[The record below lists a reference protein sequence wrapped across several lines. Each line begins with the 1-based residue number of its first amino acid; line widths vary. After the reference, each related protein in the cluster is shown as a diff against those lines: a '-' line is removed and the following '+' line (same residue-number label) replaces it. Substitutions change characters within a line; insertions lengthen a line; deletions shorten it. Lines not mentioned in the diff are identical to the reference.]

1 MTHEPLARRGRGPK
15 PSTLNPTPETLK
27 HERESGDDE
36 DAYQALG
43 VAAEDDSGADDSLMA
58 DGPDARTAGSISG
71 EVCRMAD
78 GPDTRTA
85 GLALGNA
92 AARDEPP
99 LPKIDETSAIRPPS
113 RRGRPWARDSLTRDS
128 WARDSSRPSTALL
141 SRTLL
146 APTGDFAEA
155 NDLFSDCTTP
165 DAPEDVSAPACI
177 APACIDAKDDALAHQ
192 AAAPNDGQPQ
202 PVSAAATSAA
212 PPAAPPASTPVRP
225 SVVSEVRPTRPCLVP
240 KP

>member
-15 PSTLNPTPETLK
+15 PSTLNPKPETLK
-27 HERESGDDE
+27 HERVSGDDE

-58 DGPDARTAGSISG
+58 DGPD
-71 EVCRMAD
+71 
-78 GPDTRTA
+78 TRTA
-85 GLALGNA
+85 GPALGNA

>member
-1 MTHEPLARRGRGPK
+1 M
-15 PSTLNPTPETLK
+15 
-27 HERESGDDE
+27 SGDDE
-36 DAYQALG
+36 DAYHALG

-58 DGPDARTAGSISG
+58 DGPD
-71 EVCRMAD
+71 
-78 GPDTRTA
+78 TRTA
-85 GLALGNA
+85 GPALGNS

-99 LPKIDETSAIRPPS
+99 MPKIDETSAIRPPS

-128 WARDSSRPSTALL
+128 SRPSTALP

-177 APACIDAKDDALAHQ
+177 DAKDDALAHQ
-192 AAAPNDGQPQ
+192 AAAPNDGQRQ
-202 PVSAAATSAA
+202 PVSTAATSAA

-240 KP
+240 KPYTRIAPTL

>member
-43 VAAEDDSGADDSLMA
+43 VPAEDDSGADDSLM
-58 DGPDARTAGSISG
+58 P
-71 EVCRMAD
+71 D
-78 GPDTRTA
+78 GPDTTYTRTA
-85 GLALGNA
+85 GPALGNA